1 MARENERINHPISTA
16 ELERRWAAVRAAM
29 AEHRIDALLMQSNN
43 DWMGGYVKYFTD
55 VPATNGYPVTVVF
68 PKDER
73 MTVIA
78 QGPMGVVRE
87 FPPQGDPVRR
97 GTARFMGM
105 PSYASCPYTAE
116 YDAQL
121 AEQALDLRAKFTD
134 ASDMVDRVKA
144 IKSPEELERI
154 RRTATMQDKAMEE
167 TFAAIK
173 PGMRELEVAAVAE
186 HVGHKHGS
194 EQGLFL
200 AGSGPVGTA
209 AVFANRY
216 QQNRVLREGDQFTIL
231 IENNGPGGFYTELGR
246 TCVLGQA
253 SQEMKDEFAF
263 VLEAQKFTLAR
274 LKPGAKCSEIFAEYN
289 HSHGQGYDMV
299 ERPLI
304 RHDETMTIQKNM
316 NMVCHPTYV
325 TERTYSW
332 CCDNFLIGDSG
343 VAEKL
348 HKFPQKIVE
357 LG

>member
-1 MARENERINHPISTA
+1 
-16 ELERRWAAVRAAM
+16 
-29 AEHRIDALLMQSNN
+29 
-43 DWMGGYVKYFTD
+43 
-55 VPATNGYPVTVVF
+55 
-68 PKDER
+68 
-73 MTVIA
+73 
-78 QGPMGVVRE
+78 
-87 FPPQGDPVRR
+87 
-97 GTARFMGM
+97 
-105 PSYASCPYTAE
+105 
-116 YDAQL
+116 
-121 AEQALDLRAKFTD
+121 
-134 ASDMVDRVKA
+134 
-144 IKSPEELERI
+144 
-154 RRTATMQDKAMEE
+154 MEE
-167 TFAAIK
+167 TFASVR

-186 HVGHKHGS
+186 HVGHQYGS

-209 AVFANRY
+209 AVFANRH

-289 HSHGQGYDMV
+289 AFMRKNKRPEEKRLHSHGQGYDMV

-304 RHDETMTIQKNM
+304 RHDETMTVQKNM

-332 CCDNFLIGDSG
+332 CCDNFLIGESG

-348 HKFPQKIVE
+348 HGFPQKIVE